1 MVDAQFAFAMKNQ
14 TRKSIRSELFNSLNL
29 IWPTNRVRTARID
42 FWGAVALVCA
52 IGMVAKLAQTLLS
65 H

>member
-1 MVDAQFAFAMKNQ
+1 MQSPYFAMNDPI
-14 TRKSIRSELFNSLNL
+14 RKSIRSELINSLNL
-29 IWPTNRVRTARID
+29 VWPTNRHRTARVD